1 VPKSNFAVAKEED
14 EEENEENNSKN
25 EKNDNYRISNIA

>member
-1 VPKSNFAVAKEED
+1 MPKSNFAVAKEED